1 MTTELE
7 KNMRILVKDH
17 EVWKERKEELR
28 KFWDFYGP
36 EGVVAKSSYA
46 DELRGRETTSIPS
59 KLMHDMLVMVFCE
72 YTCYAPD
79 FYWPDS
85 EPKTHFFEAEGAT
98 GSEGFPALHH
108 ATGCD
113 GAKFFRMHFTPQA
126 YLHDIPISTVWG
138 FLGY

>member
-36 EGVVAKSSYA
+36 EGVVAKSSYTG
-46 DELRGRETTSIPS
+46 ELRGRETTSIPS

-79 FYWPDS
+79 FDWPDS

-98 GSEGFPALHH
+98 GSEGFPEIHH
-108 ATGCD
+108 APGCD